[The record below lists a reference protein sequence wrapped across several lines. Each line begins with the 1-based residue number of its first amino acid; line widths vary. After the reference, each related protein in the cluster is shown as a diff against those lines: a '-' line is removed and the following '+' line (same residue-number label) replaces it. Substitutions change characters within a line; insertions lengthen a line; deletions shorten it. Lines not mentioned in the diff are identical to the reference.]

1 LASAAVAKRRASGST
16 TKIAAKQRRQ
26 KVFVVVLAVVFA
38 ALLVYQVPRTLKL
51 VGKSGSPP
59 ATAVAVPSTAAS
71 AQASTHVAKQLRGSG
86 NGADPF
92 AARGVSNTDS
102 RPAAADRPDP
112 FTAPVPATPAAT
124 APTPAALPQKIVI
137 GRPGGNRVAR
147 HGFIVILASIPTRNG
162 RNDAISFARGARRNV
177 GVLSI
182 LNSSHSRPLRG
193 GYWVVYSGPYPTLG
207 KVSASAGSIHAAGY
221 RTAYIRELIAYK

>member
-51 VGKSGSPP
+51 VGKSDAPP
-59 ATAVAVPSTAAS
+59 ATAGAGTTVS
-71 AQASTHVAKQLRGSG
+71 AEPSTHVVKPLRGSG

-92 AARGVSNTDS
+92 AARGVANTDS
-102 RPAAADRPDP
+102 RPAPADGPDP
-112 FTAPVPATPAAT
+112 FTAPVEAAPAAA
-124 APTPAALPQKIVI
+124 APTAAALPEKIVI

-177 GVLSI
+177 GTLSI